1 MMIAIQ
7 GNRWWRWNHHHHQHH
22 HPLSV
27 GDARERQKNLRSW
40 APPPP
45 CCRRQICRYFI
56 FSGNSISGPW
66 IHQVKYFIPTPELDL
81 HSLSFFR
88 LHISFSEQKHL
99 RETSGHYSRASA
111 HILVTLGN
119 LVGLM
124 GEIHNFL
131 LYSTFVGLGRWNSQF
146 PSLFCY

>member
-1 MMIAIQ
+1 MMMLITTSITIHSALVTQ
-7 GNRWWRWNHHHHQHH
+7 GKGKNINDHGHHHHLAVTGKYAGTSSF
-22 HPLSV
+22 PVIPYPDL
-27 GDARERQKNLRSW
+27 EF
-40 APPPP
+40 
-45 CCRRQICRYFI
+45 Y
-56 FSGNSISGPW
+56 
-66 IHQVKYFIPTPELDL
+66 QVEYFIPTPELDL

-88 LHISFSEQKHL
+88 QHISFSEQKHL

-131 LYSTFVGLGRWNSQF
+131 LYSAFLRLDG
-146 PSLFCY
+146 

>member
-1 MMIAIQ
+1 MKTEFESLTNSKVEHHRPIGGGDDDA
-7 GNRWWRWNHHHHQHH
+7 HHHQHH
-22 HPLSV
+22 PPLSV
-27 GDARERQKNLRSW
+27 GDARERQKHLRSW
-40 APPPP
+40 PPPP

-56 FSGNSISGPW
+56 FSGNSIYPDLEFY
-66 IHQVKYFIPTPELDL
+66 QVEYFIPTPELDL

-88 LHISFSEQKHL
+88 LHISSSEQKHL

-131 LYSTFVGLGRWNSQF
+131 LYSAFLRLDG
-146 PSLFCY
+146 